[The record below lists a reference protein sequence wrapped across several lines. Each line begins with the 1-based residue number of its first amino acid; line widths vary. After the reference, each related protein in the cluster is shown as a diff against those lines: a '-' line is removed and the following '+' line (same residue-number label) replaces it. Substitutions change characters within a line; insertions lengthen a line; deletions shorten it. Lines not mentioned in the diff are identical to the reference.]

1 MSGGDPNAQTGA
13 EPDADQGSN
22 MANLNTRA
30 RQENTYDAIV
40 VGSGISG
47 GWAAK
52 ELTEK
57 GLKTLVLERGRM
69 VRHIEDYPT
78 AMTAPWEVK
87 YPRGKLPAKDLAAH
101 YPVQDRTGYALNEYS
116 QHFFVKDDENP
127 YTETKRFDWIRGY
140 HVGGRSLMWARQTY
154 RHSDLD
160 FEANAREGVGVD
172 WPIRYADIA
181 PWYDYVERFI
191 GVSGQKEGLAHLP
204 DGVFQPP
211 MEMNC
216 VEKDLKARSEARFPE
231 RRITIGRA
239 AHLTAPTDEQL
250 ALGRGKCQYRN
261 LCIRGCPFG
270 AYFSSNSATLV
281 AAERTGN
288 LKIRTGSIVT
298 SVIHNDRTG
307 QADGVR
313 ALDEATG
320 KEIEFYARVIF
331 LNASALNS
339 AWILINS
346 VSKRFPDGLGND
358 SDQLGRN
365 IMDHHLGVGA
375 AAEVP
380 GYEDMYY
387 SGRRP
392 NGIYIPRFRNLGD
405 KATARS
411 DYRRGF
417 GYQGGAGRPNW
428 DRPAEGFGAERK
440 AQLSQPGPWL
450 VRLGGFGE
458 ILPYADN
465 RITLNHA
472 VKDSHGLPTLTFDV
486 SIRENEHA
494 MRRDMKSAAA
504 EMLEAS
510 GFKNVRELDGD
521 YGPGLGIHEMGA
533 ARMGRDP
540 KTSVLGTYS
549 QVHACRNV
557 YVTDGA
563 AMTSS
568 SCVNPS
574 LTYMALTARAV
585 DHAVGASKRGDL

>member
-1 MSGGDPNAQTGA
+1 MSGGGRPLGLSFSTRL
-13 EPDADQGSN
+13 DQGSD

-57 GLKTLVLERGRM
+57 GLKTLVLERGPM
-69 VRHIEDYPT
+69 VRHIADYPT
-78 AMTAPWEVK
+78 ATAAPWETK
-87 YPRGKLPAKDLAAH
+87 YPRGKLPAATMKAH
-101 YPVQDRTGYALNEYS
+101 YPVQERTGYALTEYT
-116 QHFFVKDDENP
+116 QHFFVKDDEHP
-127 YTETKRFDWIRGY
+127 YTEEKRFDWIRGY
-140 HVGGRSLMWARQTY
+140 HVGGRSLLWARQTY

-160 FEANAREGVGVD
+160 FEANAREGIGVD

-191 GVSGQKEGLAHLP
+191 GVSGQKEGLPHLP

-216 VEKDLKARSEARFPE
+216 VEKDLKARSEARFPD

-239 AHLTAPTDEQL
+239 AHLTAPTEEQM
-250 ALGRGKCQYRN
+250 ALGRGKCQHRN
-261 LCIRGCPFG
+261 LCSRGCPFG

-298 SVIHNDRTG
+298 SVIFNEKTNK
-307 QADGVR
+307 ADGVR
-313 ALDEATG
+313 VLDEATG
-320 KEIEFYARVIF
+320 KEIEFYADVIF

-339 AWILINS
+339 AWIMMNS
-346 VSKRFPDGLGND
+346 VSPRFPNGFGND

-375 AAEVP
+375 AAEAP
-380 GYEDMYY
+380 GYEEMYY

-405 KATARS
+405 AASKRA
-411 DYRRGF
+411 DYVRGF

-428 DRPAEGFGAERK
+428 DRPAPGFGAERK
-440 AQLSQPGPWL
+440 AALSQPGPWL

-465 RITLNHA
+465 RVTLNHK
-472 VKDSHGLPTLTFDV
+472 VKDAHGLPTLTFDV
-486 SIRENEHA
+486 SLRDNEKA

-521 YGPGLGIHEMGA
+521 YGPGLGIHEMGT

-540 KTSVLGTYS
+540 KTSVLGAFN
-549 QVHACRNV
+549 QVHACTNV

-563 AMTSS
+563 AMTSA

-585 DHAVGASKRGDL
+585 DHAVNARKRGEL